1 MYETRSDSSSPV
13 YRQLSPQQSEQYS
26 PMRLMD
32 LTNSSEK
39 YFPVNLPPDIQQ
51 MPYEAFSSYQRS
63 IAAGYHALDAKFFQE
78 TYQRN
83 EYDDEGR
90 NDYASHFPQVPGNDY
105 SEPEDY
111 TRRQIK
117 VEIEDEPI
125 VHVRNIGRKR
135 KSVLESD
142 DENSCHSIT
151 KSKSRRKTPQSFED
165 IQNQRIMANVRE
177 RQRTQSLNEAFASL
191 RKSIPTLPSDKL
203 SKIQTLK
210 LATRYIDFLCHILS
224 TSSPE
229 AASDNDVLGNVCSY
243 TAHEKLS
250 RAFSVWRME
259 VMKPP
264 LVVDDYRVPVY
275 AALDVNEME
284 LPEEEVPAIHVIRSP
299 LEEHIDKKEFIT
311 ELNKLLSLVED

>member
-13 YRQLSPQQSEQYS
+13 YRQLSPQQNDQYS

-39 YFPVNLPPDIQQ
+39 YFSMNLPHDLPQV
-51 MPYEAFSSYQRS
+51 PYEVFSSYQRS

-78 TYQRN
+78 TYQKSD
-83 EYDDEGR
+83 YDDESR
-90 NDYASHFPQVPGNDY
+90 NDYVTSHFQPQSHDY
-105 SEPEDY
+105 AEPEDY
-111 TRRQIK
+111 TRRHIK

-125 VHVRNIGRKR
+125 VSVRTVGRKR
-135 KSVLESD
+135 KTNLLESD
-142 DENSCHSIT
+142 DENSCGSVT

-229 AASDNDVLGNVCSY
+229 TSSDNDVIGNVCSY

-259 VMKPP
+259 G
-264 LVVDDYRVPVY
+264 DW
-275 AALDVNEME
+275 N
-284 LPEEEVPAIHVIRSP
+284 SN
-299 LEEHIDKKEFIT
+299 T
-311 ELNKLLSLVED
+311 